1 MAPRVS
7 IDAWVSFAEVAR
19 ATSGHA
25 SRNVEDFET
34 NAVFGAI
41 EQRRGAE
48 REEIARR
55 HHHRAQRA
63 GGGACACLGATHG
76 TPERTI
82 AVAIV
87 FVAGPAIVPVVI
99 RVARFAAVA
108 AIVSAQARIRPRQLR
123 RHGGRHDDQEK
134 RGQPPECPEEE
145 PGART
150 NEHG

>member
-34 NAVFGAI
+34 NAVLGAL
-41 EQRRGAE
+41 EQCRGAE
-48 REEIARR
+48 REEIPRR
-55 HHHRAQRA
+55 HHHRALRA
-63 GGGACACLGATHG
+63 RGGACACLGAAHG
-76 TPERTI
+76 APDRTVTI
-82 AVAIV
+82 AIV
-87 FVAGPAIVPVVI
+87 FVPRPAIVPVVA
-99 RVARFAAVA
+99 RVAAVA